1 MLNNKEP
8 MTTAVIK
15 LAKSIG
21 NELENLR
28 RSAIYQRTCE
38 VVEFV
43 ALLSLPILLPFG
55 LMYITINDIYPF

>member
-1 MLNNKEP
+1 

-21 NELENLR
+21 NEIENLKETALFKQTR
-28 RSAIYQRTCE
+28 E

-55 LMYITINDIYPF
+55 IMYLTTLG

>member
-1 MLNNKEP
+1 MINNKEP

-21 NELENLR
+21 NELEGLR
-28 RSAIYQRTCE
+28 KSELYQKTKE
-38 VVEFV
+38 YLEFI

-55 LMYITINDIYPF
+55 LMYITIHG

>member
-1 MLNNKEP
+1 

-21 NELENLR
+21 NEIENIISSEIFRKTRGVLEF
-28 RSAIYQRTCE
+28 I
-38 VVEFV
+38 

-55 LMYITINDIYPF
+55 LMYVTIHQ